1 LIKVKNGKKNL
12 MTIEEKISK
21 MILCLFSLCKERAGV
36 NDVNEPILQVKT
48 LKTSFHNKNKQTTVV
63 DGIDFE
69 IGSNEVVALVGES
82 GCGKSM
88 TSLSIMQLL
97 PRSGTISGGE
107 IRFRGRNLLQLS
119 RREMSRIRGRQI
131 SMIFQEPM
139 TSLNPVLTIG
149 LQMSEAVVRHLNV
162 KKPEANAIADE
173 WLRRVGFPEPTRT
186 RRQFPH
192 QLSGGMRQRV
202 MLAMAMACK
211 PDLLIA
217 DEPTTALDVTIQAQV
232 LDLIRQLLK
241 ETGMSV
247 LFITHDL
254 GVVAEMAN
262 RVIVM
267 YSGQIVE
274 TADVRSL
281 FTSPLHPYTKGLL
294 QSTPRMQGK
303 IEKLVPIPGTVPPAG
318 TVLPGC
324 RFADRCPIA
333 TAECRESLPDLR
345 VIRPGHSVR
354 CIKA

>member
-1 LIKVKNGKKNL
+1 
-12 MTIEEKISK
+12 MQ
-21 MILCLFSLCKERAGV
+21 
-36 NDVNEPILQVKT
+36 EPVLQVKT
-48 LKTSFHNKNKQTTVV
+48 LKTSFRTKNRETTIV

-69 IGSNEVVALVGES
+69 IGPNEVVALVGES

-97 PRSGTISGGE
+97 PRAGEVSGGE
-107 IRFRGRNLLQLS
+107 IRFRGRNLLELTKK
-119 RREMSRIRGRQI
+119 EMAQIRGRRI

-149 LQMSEAVVRHLNV
+149 LQMTEAIVRHLNAD
-162 KKPEANAIADE
+162 KTKANEIADE
-173 WLRRVGFPEPTRT
+173 WLRRVGFPEPSRI
-186 RRQFPH
+186 RRSFPH

-202 MLAMAMACK
+202 MLAMAMSCK

-232 LDLIRQLLK
+232 LDLMRELLK

-267 YSGQIVE
+267 YAGQIVE
-274 TADVRSL
+274 SADVRTL

-294 QSTPRMQGK
+294 QSTPRMKGA
-303 IEKLVPIPGTVPPAG
+303 IEKLVPIPGSVPPAG
-318 TVLPGC
+318 TKLPGC

-333 TAECRESLPDLR
+333 TPECREKPPELR
-345 VIRPGHSVR
+345 QIGSGHTVR

>member
-1 LIKVKNGKKNL
+1 
-12 MTIEEKISK
+12 MQ
-21 MILCLFSLCKERAGV
+21 
-36 NDVNEPILQVKT
+36 EPILEVKT
-48 LKTSFHNKNKQTTVV
+48 LKTSFKSKNRATTVV
-63 DGIDFE
+63 DGIDFQ
-69 IGSNEVVALVGES
+69 IGPNEVVALVGES

-97 PRSGTISGGE
+97 PRSGEISGGE
-107 IRFRGRNLLQLS
+107 IRFRGKNLLNLS
-119 RREMSRIRGRQI
+119 KKEMADVRGRKI

-149 LQMSEAVVRHLNV
+149 LQMTEAIVRHLGV
-162 KKPEANAIADE
+162 GKEQATQTADE

-202 MLAMAMACK
+202 MLAMAMVCK

-232 LDLIRQLLK
+232 LDLMRDLLK

-267 YSGQIVE
+267 YAGQIVE
-274 TADVRSL
+274 TADVRTL
-281 FTSPLHPYTKGLL
+281 FTQSAHPYTKGLL
-294 QSTPRMQGK
+294 QSTPRMKGS
-303 IEKLVPIPGTVPPAG
+303 IEKLVPIPGAVPPAG
-318 TVLPGC
+318 SILPGC
-324 RFADRCPIA
+324 RFADRCPLA
-333 TAECRESLPDLR
+333 TEQCRERPPELR
-345 VIRPGHSVR
+345 EISPGHSVR
-354 CIKA
+354 CILA

>member
-1 LIKVKNGKKNL
+1 
-12 MTIEEKISK
+12 M
-21 MILCLFSLCKERAGV
+21 
-36 NDVNEPILQVKT
+36 NEPILQVKT

-119 RREMSRIRGRQI
+119 KGEMSRIRGRQI

-162 KKPEANAIADE
+162 KKPEANAIVDE
-173 WLRRVGFPEPTRT
+173 WLRRVGFPEPART
-186 RRQFPH
+186 RKQFPH

-202 MLAMAMACK
+202 MLAMAMSCK

-267 YSGQIVE
+267 YAGQIVE

-303 IEKLVPIPGTVPPAG
+303 IEKLVPIPGMVPPAG
-318 TVLPGC
+318 TFIAGC

-333 TAECRESLPDLR
+333 TAECRQSLPELR
-345 VIRPGHSVR
+345 VIGPGHSVR